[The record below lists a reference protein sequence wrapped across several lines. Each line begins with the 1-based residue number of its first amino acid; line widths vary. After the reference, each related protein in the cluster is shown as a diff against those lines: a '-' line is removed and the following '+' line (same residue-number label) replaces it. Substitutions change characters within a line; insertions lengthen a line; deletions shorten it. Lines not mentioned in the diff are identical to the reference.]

1 MEKILENKK
10 ILLCLGAIILVVLII
25 FIATSKN
32 RQTVSVDTTDEYTTD
47 SSEADKAL
55 AEEMELL
62 KDYPIANLLPFESS
76 NPYYYVSYILNNE
89 SENPFSI
96 EIFYKESAGLDAAKA
111 RLNSSIFSEYNPS
124 QYQIKTT
131 LLSN

>member
-10 ILLCLGAIILVVLII
+10 LLLILGAIILVVLIV
-25 FIATSKN
+25 FIATSKS
-32 RQTVSVDTTDEYTTD
+32 RQAARVDTTDEYTTD

-62 KDYPIANLLPFESS
+62 KNYPIANLLPFENSD
-76 NPYYYVSYILNNE
+76 PYYYVSYNLNNE
-89 SENPFSI
+89 SENSFSI
-96 EIFYKESAGLDAAKA
+96 EIFYKEGVGLTAAKA
-111 RLNSSIFSEYNPS
+111 RLDSSEFSEYSPS

-131 LLSN
+131 LLSD